1 MTIIG
6 FIEVTLQGV
15 DPMAVMCDDLIMTLP
30 IAIRVP
36 QADRHDLEALLRSQ
50 GEDVESISVSRPFDG
65 ESVVQAVVILSGV
78 SYPFF
83 RTWLNSRAASRKS
96 FSIVR
101 NGTEISGYTS
111 TEAAKI
117 IKELDAELGHLPDE
131 IED

>member
-1 MTIIG
+1 
-6 FIEVTLQGV
+6 
-15 DPMAVMCDDLIMTLP
+15 MASPAACHDVPMTLP

-36 QADRHDLEALLRSQ
+36 QADRADLEALLLSQ
-50 GEDVESISVSRPFDG
+50 GEDVESIAVSRPFDG

-83 RTWLNSRAASRKS
+83 RTWLNSRTASRKT

-111 TEAAKI
+111 AEAAKI
-117 IKELDAELGHLPDE
+117 IKELDVEFGHQPDE
-131 IED
+131 TEG